1 MFAGWARYCEEE
13 ERGLTLSRA
22 DQRKLL
28 GLSLV
33 EAGYLTREQ
42 LDGALK
48 KHRQTGD
55 TLGFTLLKQGYVT
68 EKQLLNFLT
77 GSLGFNHANLQNYVV
92 DRHIVS
98 FIPEDIARK
107 YQVFPLLKVKKTLT
121 IAMVDPL
128 DSFVMENL
136 QFTTGCEIKPLVSTK
151 DDIVAAIDKYYR
163 PEVEEASSQTQ
174 LGVLQKYAQ
183 NLQGTGVQVES
194 VEERAKKGDKASI
207 IALVDRILLD
217 AIRYK
222 ASDIHIEPEA
232 KGLRVRFR
240 IDGMLETVMQ
250 LSGEWS
256 ASVVSRLKVMAEL
269 DIAEKRRPHDGRS
282 QVSLDG
288 REVDLRVSTF
298 PTVYGEKAVLRIL
311 DKSNVVFRLQQLGF
325 TKRVLRQ
332 FVDLISSPNGIF
344 LLTGPTGSGK
354 TSTLYAALN
363 HINSV
368 DKNISTI
375 EDPVEYQLPS
385 VNQSQVNPKA
395 GFTFAGGLRSLLRQ
409 DPDIIMLGEIRDL
422 ETGETAI
429 RAALTGHLVFSTL
442 HTNDAPGAITRLID
456 MGLEPFLVASSLLG
470 TMAQRL
476 VRKICDECKEPLDVQ
491 EEVLERL
498 GASPDK
504 IAAWKF
510 YQGRGCSRCK
520 ETGYAGRVSITE
532 LMVMNETIRSLTNT
546 KSPGSRLKLKCREMG
561 MKTLREDGL
570 DKAGHG
576 HTTLAEVLRVTQRDE
591 V

>member
-1 MFAGWARYCEEE
+1 V
-13 ERGLTLSRA
+13 SRA
-22 DQRKLL
+22 EQRKLL

-33 EAGYLTREQ
+33 EAGYLTRDQ

-55 TLGFTLLKQGYVT
+55 TLGFTLLKQGFVT
-68 EKQLLNFLT
+68 ERQLLGFLT
-77 GSLGFNHANLQNYVV
+77 SKLGFHHANLQNYVV
-92 DRHIVS
+92 DRSVVNLV
-98 FIPEDIARK
+98 PEDIARK
-107 YQVFPLLKVKKTLT
+107 YQVFPLVKVKKTLT

-136 QFTTGCEIKPLVSTK
+136 EFTTGCEIKPLVSTK
-151 DDIVAAIDKYYR
+151 DDIMGAIAKYYR
-163 PEVEEASSQTQ
+163 PEDEDEVVEVSQ
-174 LGVLQKYAQ
+174 LGELQKYAQ
-183 NLQGTGVQVES
+183 NLQGTGPTTES
-194 VEERAKKGDKASI
+194 VDERLKSGDKASI
-207 IALVDRILLD
+207 IALVDRVLLD

-232 KGLRVRFR
+232 KGLRVRYR

-250 LSGEWS
+250 LSSEWS
-256 ASVVSRLKVMAEL
+256 SSVVSRLKVMADL

-282 QVSLDG
+282 QVTLEG

-298 PTVYGEKAVLRIL
+298 PTVFGEKAVLRIL
-311 DKSNVVFRLQQLGF
+311 DKSNVMFTLQDLGYE
-325 TKRVLRQ
+325 KKVLRQ
-332 FVDLISSPNGIF
+332 FQEMIASPNGIF

-363 HINSV
+363 HINSI
-368 DKNISTI
+368 DKNITTI

-395 GFTFAGGLRSLLRQ
+395 GFTFASGLRSLLRQ
-409 DPDIIMLGEIRDL
+409 DPDIIMVGEIRDL

-442 HTNDAPGAITRLID
+442 HTNDAAGAITRLID
-456 MGLEPFLVASSLLG
+456 MGLEPFLVASSVLG

-476 VRKICDECKEPLDVQ
+476 VREICSECKEPMEVQ
-491 EEVLERL
+491 REVLERL
-498 GASPDK
+498 GASADR

-510 YQGRGCSRCK
+510 FQGRGCIACK
-520 ETGYAGRVSITE
+520 ETGYAGRLAISE
-532 LMVMNETIRSLTNT
+532 LLVMSETVRGLTNS
-546 KSPGSRLKLKCREMG
+546 KAPASRIKLKCREMG
-561 MKTLREDGL
+561 MRTLREDGL
-570 DKAGHG
+570 EKAGAG
-576 HTTLAEVLRVTQRDE
+576 KTTLAEVLRVTQRDE
-591 V
+591 I